1 MIIVEEQLK
10 GVSKMSKYKLK
21 RSIKNALKE
30 IKEGKKSPY
39 DYYFPMNFILER
51 RLKRGGK

>member
-1 MIIVEEQLK
+1 MNK
-10 GVSKMSKYKLK
+10 GKL
-21 RSIKNALKE
+21 RLSIKNALKI

-51 RLKRGGK
+51 RLEKEGK

>member
-1 MIIVEEQLK
+1 MKKER
-10 GVSKMSKYKLK
+10 LK

-30 IKEGKKSPY
+30 IEEGKKSPY

-51 RLKRGGK
+51 KLKRGGK

>member
-1 MIIVEEQLK
+1 MKKER
-10 GVSKMSKYKLK
+10 LK

-30 IKEGKKSPY
+30 IEEGKKSPY